1 MKKYAISDIHGCAK
15 TFKALLD
22 RISFSPEDELYLLGD
37 YIDRGPD
44 SKGVID
50 HIWHLQETGH
60 TVHCLR
66 GNHEQ
71 MFLHAIDA
79 RDELF
84 GINETRGYAETI
96 TSFGVSNIDYIP
108 KKYVNWMKNLDFY
121 LEVDQYILVHAGLSF
136 SSGNPFENKREMI
149 WIRYWYEGID
159 RAWLGDRII
168 VHGHTPT
175 PQLEIK
181 KSVQALAEIPAIDID
196 NGCPFESF
204 GFGNLCAFELGTQR
218 FTFQANID
226 EMVMS

>member
-1 MKKYAISDIHGCAK
+1 MKKFAISDIHGCAK
-15 TFKALLD
+15 TFKALLA

-79 RDELF
+79 RDELL
-84 GINETRGYAETI
+84 GINEARGYAETI
-96 TSFGVSNIDYIP
+96 ASFGTSNIDQVP
-108 KKYVNWMKNLDFY
+108 KTYVKWMKNLDFY
-121 LEVDQYILVHAGLSF
+121 LEVDQYILVHAGLNF
-136 SSGNPFENKREMI
+136 STGKPFENRREMI
-149 WIRYWYEGID
+149 WIRYWYEEID

-168 VHGHTPT
+168 VHGHTPIH
-175 PQLEIK
+175 QLDIK
-181 KSVQALAEIPAIDID
+181 NSIQELGEIPAIDID
-196 NGCPFESF
+196 NGCPFESS
-204 GFGNLCAFELGTQR
+204 GLGNLCAFELRTQT

-226 EMVMS
+226 YV